1 MFRLAS
7 GLGMRFIANDPY
19 VNPRLNTDLDVE
31 IVKLDKLFRE
41 ADILCVNCDLNKNSE
56 KLVGARLLSLMKPTA
71 FLINTARGPIVVQ
84 QDLTQALQQ
93 GEIAGAGLDVLEK
106 EPPNADD
113 PLLSMDNVILT
124 PHALAWTDQL
134 FASIGRSVNESVLA
148 VKRGTIPENTVNREV
163 LQTSRFQEKME
174 RYRLQ
179 SSQNS

>member
-1 MFRLAS
+1 
-7 GLGMRFIANDPY
+7 
-19 VNPRLNTDLDVE
+19 
-31 IVKLDKLFRE
+31 
-41 ADILCVNCDLNKNSE
+41 
-56 KLVGARLLSLMKPTA
+56 MKPTA
-71 FLINTARGPIVVQ
+71 FLINTARGQIVVQ

-93 GEIAGAGLDVLEK
+93 GKIAGAGLDVLEK
-106 EPPNADD
+106 EPPDADD